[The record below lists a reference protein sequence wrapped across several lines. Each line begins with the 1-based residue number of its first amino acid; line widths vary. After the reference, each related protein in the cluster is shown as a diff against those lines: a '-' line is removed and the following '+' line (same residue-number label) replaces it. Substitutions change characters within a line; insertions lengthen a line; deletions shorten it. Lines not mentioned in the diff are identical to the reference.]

1 MARKNQSADGSSTS
15 GSPAGESV
23 FDTVSPDDVESSDR
37 LYTVA
42 RKVLVSGRILWS
54 DLRTRFGILVVLGYV
69 LMGTV
74 GVVLVPAPGENVG
87 PLLQGPFET
96 AAHPLGTT
104 GIGTDILSLIVH
116 ATPFMLKM
124 MLAGGLFTTVVA
136 VVLGLYAGYST
147 GRVDRVL
154 STLADIALVI
164 PGLPL
169 FIVLSVVISPT
180 SAFAVGIILAIN
192 RWGGLARQVRSEV
205 LSLRS
210 ESYVEASRALGTNRR
225 RILYYDV
232 LPNIMPFVLIRFVN
246 AAKGIVYASVAL
258 YFLGILPSS
267 GSNWGVVMNKAY
279 SSGNALSRPEA
290 FHWMLFPM
298 IAVVL
303 LSLGLVAFSQGA
315 DRLFNARIRARM
327 EGED

>member
-1 MARKNQSADGSSTS
+1 MERRNQLADGE
-15 GSPAGESV
+15 PANESV
-23 FDTVSPDDVESSDR
+23 FDTVSADEVD
-37 LYTVA
+37 A
-42 RKVLVSGRILWS
+42 RDWYFAYLEKVVVSAQILWG
-54 DLRTRFGILVVLGYV
+54 DVRTRFGFFVVLGYV

-74 GVVLVPAPGENVG
+74 GVVLVPPPNRNVG
-87 PLLQGPFET
+87 PLLVGPFET
-96 AAHPLGTT
+96 MAHPLGTT
-104 GIGTDILSLIVH
+104 DIGTDLLSLIVH

-136 VVLGLYAGYST
+136 VVLGLYAGYSG

-154 STLADIALVI
+154 STLADVALVI

-180 SAFAVGIILAIN
+180 SAFTVGIILAVN

-210 ESYVEASRALGTNRR
+210 ESYVEASRALGMNRR
-225 RILYYDV
+225 RILYYDI
-232 LPNIMPFVLIRFVN
+232 LPNIMPFVLIRFIN

-258 YFLGILPSS
+258 YFLGILPST
-267 GSNWGVVMNKAY
+267 GANWGVTMNKAY

-290 FHWMLFPM
+290 FHWMLAPM
-298 IAVVL
+298 VAVVL

-327 EGED
+327 RDDERG